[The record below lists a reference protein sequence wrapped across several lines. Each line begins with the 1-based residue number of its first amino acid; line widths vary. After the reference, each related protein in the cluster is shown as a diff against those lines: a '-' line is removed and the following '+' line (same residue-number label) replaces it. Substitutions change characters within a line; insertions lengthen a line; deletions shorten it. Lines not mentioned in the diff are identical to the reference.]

1 MTTFTDP
8 FTNQTISPSQV
19 GYEPLTISANTTLQW
34 PVNGNTGAVAA
45 NIMQVIA
52 TTAGLT
58 LAMPSA
64 LQVSNGQ
71 TSLIQNVGANAFTV
85 VDYSGNTIVSIAS
98 GVAQYVF
105 ITDNTTTNGT
115 WSTVTFGAG
124 TSSANAAALA
134 GNGLIAQNTTLSQ
147 SYPESAINSSAVLT
161 ATNRAQFLVWSAG
174 AGSIALPSAAV
185 VGNGWFVNVRNGGS
199 GILTVTA
206 SGTDTIDDN
215 ANKQLQLTESMVIV
229 SNGSNGYYTFAYGRS
244 SVFQYT
250 QLSKGVTGG
259 TTTLSAVEYANVVQQ
274 YSGTLTSNQIIVL
287 PSTVQVY
294 YLNNTTSGSF
304 SLTFKTAAVG
314 GATVVLPQNQTL
326 TVVCDGTNVFNAG
339 SAAASAITSV
349 TVSPGS
355 AGAPTITFVGDTS
368 TGIFSPASGVVG
380 FSSGGISYMTISS
393 AGLFV
398 TSGIAGGTF

>member
-1 MTTFTDP
+1 
-8 FTNQTISPSQV
+8 
-19 GYEPLTISANTTLQW
+19 
-34 PVNGNTGAVAA
+34 
-45 NIMQVIA
+45 MQVVA
-52 TTAGLT
+52 TTVGLS
-58 LAMPSA
+58 LAMPPA

-98 GVAQYVF
+98 GIAQYVF

-115 WSTVTFGAG
+115 WSTVQFGAG
-124 TSSANAAALA
+124 TSAANAAALA

-147 SYPESAINSSAVLT
+147 SYPESSINSSAVLT

-174 AGSIALPSAAV
+174 AGSIALPSSAV

-199 GILTVTA
+199 GILTVAA
-206 SGTDTIDDN
+206 SGTDTIDGN

-229 SNGSNGYYTFAYGRS
+229 SNGSNGYSTFAYGRS

-250 QLSKGVTGG
+250 QLSKSVTGG

-274 YSGTLTSNQIIVL
+274 YSGTLTSNQIVVL
-287 PSTVQVY
+287 PSTVQIY

-314 GATVVLPQNQTL
+314 GATVVLPQNTTL

-349 TVSPGS
+349 TVNPGS

-368 TGIFSPASGVVG
+368 TGIFTPSSGVIG